1 MWRKTMSLISKA
13 LIKSF
18 ELATIAEVL
27 SSADFKM
34 RAKQAG
40 VFDSIDKELGTLQY
54 LLDHVKST
62 GTSETSI
69 YHKIGYDHE
78 KLLTNILNI
87 IFIDSTTTHNIG
99 GPLYALL
106 NFLLKSLEAKA
117 PPKVSAA

>member
-1 MWRKTMSLISKA
+1 MWRKTMSLVSKV

-27 SSADFKM
+27 SSTDFKM

-54 LLDHVKST
+54 LLEHVKST
-62 GTSETSI
+62 GTSEASI

-87 IFIDSTTTHNIG
+87 IFTDATTTHNIG
-99 GPLYALL
+99 GPLYELL
-106 NFLLKSLEAKA
+106 NFLLKSLEDKT
-117 PPKVSAA
+117 PKVSAA

>member
-1 MWRKTMSLISKA
+1 MWRKTMSLISKM

-18 ELATIAEVL
+18 ELSTITEVL
-27 SSADFKM
+27 SSTNFRM

-62 GTSETSI
+62 GTSEASI

-78 KLLTNILNI
+78 KLLTNICAKRTI
-87 IFIDSTTTHNIG
+87 VVYFFCIF
-99 GPLYALL
+99 L
-106 NFLLKSLEAKA
+106 
-117 PPKVSAA
+117 

>member
-1 MWRKTMSLISKA
+1 MWRKTMSLISKM

-18 ELATIAEVL
+18 ELSTITEVL
-27 SSADFKM
+27 SSTDFRM

-54 LLDHVKST
+54 LLEHVKST
-62 GTSETSI
+62 GTSEASI

-99 GPLYALL
+99 GPLYELL
-106 NFLLKSLEAKA
+106 NFLLKSLEDKT
-117 PPKVSAA
+117 PKVSAA

>member
-1 MWRKTMSLISKA
+1 MSLISKV

-27 SSADFKM
+27 SSTDFKM

-62 GTSETSI
+62 GTSEASI